1 MDQPNQ
7 QTNQPLEEIKLEVK
21 RMIFESWKNE
31 IGKDNGTREP
41 IQEPIEEEPKHD
53 ILPTETTE
61 DEKEVKIVNVEA
73 EEEKE
78 VKIIDVEAEQE
89 PCDTE
94 LMPLTETDKKIIEQV
109 EQIIAPARSKR
120 TKQKLVNDDK
130 PPPVIKKHVK
140 PKEPKPKLVTLVAN
154 QLLQIKLPE
163 GQATC
168 NPQFI

>member
-1 MDQPNQ
+1 MEQSQSTQPI
-7 QTNQPLEEIKLEVK
+7 EEVKLEVK
-21 RMIFESWKNE
+21 RMIFNSWKNE
-31 IGKDNGTREP
+31 VGKDNGTREP

-61 DEKEVKIVNVEA
+61 DEKEVKIINVEA

-78 VKIIDVEAEQE
+78 VKIVNVEAEQE

-109 EQIIAPARSKR
+109 EQIIAPAKSKR
-120 TKQKLVNDDK
+120 TKQKPATDDK

-140 PKEPKPKLVTLVAN
+140 PNEPKPKLVTLAAN
-154 QLLQIKLPE
+154 QLLQIKLQDDE
-163 GQATC
+163 
-168 NPQFI
+168 